1 MSEFQAFPK
10 IPRLRRDVVITEKI
24 DGTNACIVIH
34 KIVEPEPV
42 PDGSV
47 ALVNT
52 GEAMFTVQAQSRNRL
67 INPYDDNA
75 GFARFVYDN
84 AEPLASRLGDGYHY
98 GEWYGQKIARNYGL
112 KEKRFALF
120 NTKRWGFLD
129 DPSEDFPVWP
139 ELPQVGVVPVLGTGV
154 LSDELINWALNM
166 LRTEGS
172 MAVPGFQKPEGI
184 VVFHTASGQLYKVLL
199 EGDELPK
206 GLLTQREKELANE

>member
-120 NTKRWGFLD
+120 NTKRWGFLPCNTVTD
-129 DPSEDFPVWP
+129 TEWT
-139 ELPQVGVVPVLGTGV
+139 ELPQVFRVPILSSGV
-154 LSDELINWALNM
+154 LSDELIDHALTY
-166 LRTEGS
+166 LRQHGS
-172 MAVPGFQKPEGI
+172 MAVPGFQRPEGI

-206 GLLTQREKELANE
+206 GLLTKQERELANE

>member
-120 NTKRWGFLD
+120 NTKRWGFLPCNTVTD
-129 DPSEDFPVWP
+129 TEWP
-139 ELPQVGVVPVLGTGV
+139 ELPQVFRVPILSSGV
-154 LSDELINWALNM
+154 LSDELIDHALTH
-166 LRTEGS
+166 LRQHGS